1 MIPRPLPSLEMAQ
14 PRRMPPIFLAALAQL
29 LAFALTGLVM
39 LSLRFLGLEIDIVPL
54 LVTQSVLAVAVSFLI
69 GMPSGWLAIQAVFM
83 PALAAVVLALSIAP
97 AWFLGGFVLLVLV
110 YASTYTSQIPLYL
123 SRRRVWLA
131 IQHQLPQ
138 SPGLRVLDLDSG
150 LGGLVHYLAD
160 ARPDSHVDGIESA
173 PLPCWISKLRMVGRP
188 NANIEWGDFWHTDL
202 SGYDVVCAY
211 LSPVPMPALWG
222 KVKREMRPGTLFI
235 SYRFTIPGVMPSQ
248 VVEMNDL
255 GQTELYVWRV

>member
-1 MIPRPLPSLEMAQ
+1 MIPRPSPSLEMAQ
-14 PRRMPPIFLAALAQL
+14 QRRMPPVFLAALAQL

-39 LSLRFLGLEIDIVPL
+39 LSLRIMGWEIDVVPIL
-54 LVTQSVLAVAVSFLI
+54 LTQSVLAVAVSFLM
-69 GMPSGWLAIQAVFM
+69 GMPSWWLAMQAVFI
-83 PALAAVVLALSIAP
+83 PALAAVLALSIAP
-97 AWFLGGFVLLVLV
+97 AWFLGGFVLLALI
-110 YASTYTSQIPLYL
+110 YGRTYTTQVPLYL

-131 IQHQLPQ
+131 VQHQLPQ
-138 SPGLRVLDLDSG
+138 APGLRVLDLGSG
-150 LGGLVHYLAD
+150 LGGLIRHLAD
-160 ARPDSHVDGIESA
+160 ARPDSHVSGIESA
-173 PLPCWISKLRMVGRP
+173 PLPCWISKLRMMARR
-188 NANIEWGDFWHTDL
+188 NANIEWGDFWHADL

-211 LSPVPMPALWG
+211 LSPVPMPALWQ

>member
-1 MIPRPLPSLEMAQ
+1 MIPRPLPSLDMVQ

-29 LAFALTGLVM
+29 LAFALTGVVM
-39 LSLRFLGLEIDIVPL
+39 FSFRLMGFELDIIPVL
-54 LVTQSVLAVAVSFLI
+54 AMQSILAVAISYLM
-69 GMPSGWLAIQAVFM
+69 GMPSWWLAIQAIFI
-83 PALAAVVLALSIAP
+83 PAVATVLAWSIAP
-97 AWFLGGFVLLVLV
+97 AWFLAGFVLLALI
-110 YASTYTSQIPLYL
+110 YGRTYTTQVPLYL
-123 SRRRVWLA
+123 SRQRVWLA

-138 SPGLRVLDLDSG
+138 ANGLRVLDLGSG
-150 LGGLVHYLAD
+150 LGGLVHHLAD
-160 ARPDSHVDGIESA
+160 VRPDSHVSGIESA
-173 PLPCWISKLRMVGRP
+173 PLPCWISKLRMMNRP

-211 LSPVPMPALWG
+211 LSPVPMPALWQ

-235 SYRFTIPGVMPSQ
+235 SYRFPIPGVMPSQ

>member
-29 LAFALTGLVM
+29 LAIMLTGLFM
-39 LSLRFLGLEIDIVPL
+39 LSLRLLGLEIGIVPL
-54 LVTQSVLAVAVSFLI
+54 LLTQSVLAVAVSFLMR
-69 GMPSGWLAIQAVFM
+69 MPIWWLAIQAVFI
-83 PALAAVVLALSIAP
+83 PALSSVLTLSIAP

-110 YASTYTSQIPLYL
+110 YGSTYTTQVPLYL

-138 SPGLRVLDLDSG
+138 APGLRVLDLGSG
-150 LGGLVHYLAD
+150 LGGLVHYLAG
-160 ARPDSHVDGIESA
+160 ARSDSHVIGIESA
-173 PLPCWISKLRMVGRP
+173 PLPCWISKLWMMGRP
-188 NANIEWGDFWHTDL
+188 NAHIEWGDFWHTDL
-202 SGYDVVCAY
+202 GGYDVVCAY
-211 LSPVPMPALWG
+211 LSPVPMPALWQ

-235 SYRFTIPGVMPSQ
+235 SYRFTIPGVMPAQ